1 MSYAIEEIA
10 PLIKEWT
17 INTRLP
23 EVIAEMTRRYYYRAV
38 IEQSELSI
46 QAEIY
51 KCKNDPAHWF
61 NHWVWTYDPRGMPFG
76 LPANIPFV
84 LRPGQVELVDW
95 LLERESTQTHGL
107 IEKSRDEGMSY
118 VVLGFYL
125 HRWLFVEGFAGG
137 VGSRKEDLVDKK
149 GDPKT
154 LLHKFR
160 DMFSKLPDWMKPK
173 SFVEKVHDNYMR
185 IINPDN
191 GATVTGEA
199 GDNIGRGG
207 RTTMYFLDEWA
218 FVERQE
224 AVDAAISQ
232 NTNVHIKGSTP
243 NGIGDKF
250 HQDRFSGRY
259 AVFTMAWRDNPDK
272 NWTVSLHGKLIHPWY
287 EKQIATLD
295 DIVLAQEVD
304 IDYAASV
311 EGVLIPSAWVEAA
324 IDLHIKLDIQPSG
337 ERNGALDVADEGK
350 DKNSF
355 ASRHGIVLQYL
366 DTWSGIG
373 DDIFGTTQKAIDICL
388 EQKLNLFFYDADG
401 LGAGVRG
408 DARVINEQNSE
419 KGIDEIQADPFRGS
433 GAVHNPE
440 LEMVE
445 ARKNIDF
452 FANLKAQ
459 MWWSLRMRFQNTY
472 RALQGM
478 QYDPDALISLS
489 TEDLDKR
496 ELEQLKRE
504 LSQPTYSKNGAG
516 KILVNKQP
524 DGALS
529 PNRADSVMICFS
541 DIKPPARLRPGG
553 GGSRSF

>member
-1 MSYAIEEIA
+1 MTYALDEIA

-23 EVIAEMTRRYYYRAV
+23 EVIAEMTRRYYYKAL
-38 IEQSELSI
+38 IEQNDLSK

-61 NHWVWTYDPRGMPFG
+61 NQWIWTYDPRGMSFG

-84 LRPGQVELVDW
+84 LRPKQVELVEW
-95 LLERESTQTHGL
+95 LLERENTQTHGL

-137 VGSRKEDLVDKK
+137 VGSRKEELVDKK

-160 DMFSKLPDWMKPK
+160 DMFSKMPNWMKPK

-191 GATVTGEA
+191 GATITGEA

-243 NGIGDKF
+243 NGIGDRF

-259 AVFTMAWRDNPDK
+259 AVFTMPWRANPDK
-272 NWTVSLHGKLIHPWY
+272 NWTVQYNGKVIHPWY
-287 EKQIATLD
+287 EKQLATLD
-295 DIVLAQEVD
+295 DVVLAQEVD
-304 IDYAASV
+304 INYAASV
-311 EGVLIPSAWVEAA
+311 EGVLIPSTWIQAA
-324 IDLHIKLDIQPSG
+324 IDAHIKLGIEPTGDRIAG
-337 ERNGALDVADEGK
+337 LDVADEGK
-350 DKNSF
+350 DKNSY
-355 ASRHGIVLQYL
+355 AGRHGIVLNYL
-366 DTWSGIG
+366 DTWSGKG
-373 DDIFGTTQKAIDICL
+373 DDIFGTTQKAMDLSIEQSIDTL
-388 EQKLNLFFYDADG
+388 FYDADG
-401 LGAGVRG
+401 LGAGCRG
-408 DARVINEQNSE
+408 DARVINELQRE
-419 KGIDEIQADPFRGS
+419 KGLPEVNVDSFRGS
-433 GAVHNPE
+433 GSVYEPDD
-440 LEMVE
+440 EMVE
-445 ARKNIDF
+445 GRLNKDF
-452 FANLKAQ
+452 FANMKAQ
-459 MWWSLRMRFQNTY
+459 AWWWLRMRFQETY
-472 RALQGM
+472 RAIEGRE
-478 QYDPDALISLS
+478 YDPDMLISLS
-489 TEDLDKR
+489 SD
-496 ELEQLKRE
+496 ELEEKELALLTTE
-504 LSQPTYSKNGAG
+504 LSQPTYTKNGTG

-524 DGALS
+524 DGTAS
-529 PNRADSVMICFS
+529 PNRADSVMICFNPQVS
-541 DIKPPARLRPGG
+541 SLNIWNKL
-553 GGSRSF
+553 

>member
-1 MSYAIEEIA
+1 MTYAIEDIA
-10 PLIKEWT
+10 PLIKQWT
-17 INTRLP
+17 INARLP
-23 EVIAEMTRRYYYRAV
+23 EVIEEMQRRYYYRML

-84 LRPGQVELVDW
+84 LRPGQVELVNW

-137 VGSRKEDLVDKK
+137 VGSRKEELVDKK

-160 DMFSKLPDWMKPK
+160 DMYSKMPNWLKPK
-173 SFVEKVHDNYMR
+173 GFVEKVHDNYMR

-191 GATVTGEA
+191 GATITGEA

-259 AVFTMAWRDNPDK
+259 AVFTMPWRDNPDK
-272 NWTVSLHGKLIHPWY
+272 NWQVELRGKLIYPWY
-287 EKQIATLD
+287 EKQLATLD
-295 DIVLAQEVD
+295 DVVLAQEVD
-304 IDYAASV
+304 INYAASV
-311 EGVLIPSAWVEAA
+311 EGVLIPSTWVQMA
-324 IDLHIKLDIQPSG
+324 IDAHKKLGIEPTGKRISG
-337 ERNGALDVADEGK
+337 LDVADEGK
-350 DKNSF
+350 DKNSI
-355 ASRHGIVLQYL
+355 ADRHGVVLQYL
-366 DTWSGIG
+366 DTWSGKG
-373 DDIFGTTQKAIDICL
+373 DDIFGTTQKAMDHCQEKAIDTL
-388 EQKLNLFFYDADG
+388 FYDADG

-408 DARVINEQNSE
+408 DARVINEKNRETGQR
-419 KGIDEIQADPFRGS
+419 EITVEPFRGS
-433 GAVHNPE
+433 GSVHNPDD
-440 LEMVE
+440 EMVE
-445 ARKNIDF
+445 KRKNKDF

-459 MWWSLRMRFQNTY
+459 SWWWLRLRFQETF
-472 RALQGM
+472 RALEGRD
-478 QYDPDALISLS
+478 YDPDFIISLS
-489 TEDLDKR
+489 SEHIDAK
-496 ELEQLKRE
+496 ELALLTTE
-504 LSQPTYSKNGAG
+504 LSQPTYTKNGSG

-524 DGALS
+524 DGASS
-529 PNRADSVMICFS
+529 PNRADSVMICFNPQVANL
-541 DIKPPARLRPGG
+541 DIWDRL
-553 GGSRSF
+553 

>member
-1 MSYAIEEIA
+1 MTYAIEDIA

-23 EVIAEMTRRYYYRAV
+23 EVVEEMTRRYYYRML
-38 IEQSELSI
+38 IEQNELSR

-51 KCKNDPAHWF
+51 KCRNDPVHWF
-61 NHWVWTYDPRGMPFG
+61 NHWIWTYDPRGMPFG

-84 LRPGQVELVDW
+84 LRPGQVDLVNW

-160 DMFSKLPDWMKPK
+160 DMFSKMPNWMKPK

-272 NWTVSLHGKLIHPWY
+272 NWTVTFNGKLIHPWY
-287 EKQIATLD
+287 EKQLATLD

-311 EGVLIPSAWVEAA
+311 EGVLIPSAWVQAA
-324 IDLHIKLDIQPSG
+324 VDSHLKLGIQLSG
-337 ERNGALDVADEGK
+337 ERMGALDVADEGK

-355 ASRHGIVLQYL
+355 AERHGIVLQYL
-366 DTWSGIG
+366 ETWSGVG
-373 DDIFGTTQKAIDICL
+373 DDIFGTTQKAIDLCL
-388 EQKLNLFFYDADG
+388 DHKLNMFYYDADG

-408 DARVINEQNSE
+408 DARVINEQNRT
-419 KGIDEIQADPFRGS
+419 KGITEIQADPFRGS
-433 GAVHNPE
+433 GAVHNPDH
-440 LEMVE
+440 EMVE

-459 MWWSLRMRFQNTY
+459 MWWSLRIRFQNTY
-472 RALQGM
+472 RAIQGM
-478 QYDPDALISLS
+478 KFDPDNLISLS
-489 TEDLDKR
+489 TQDVDKR

-504 LSQPTYSKNGAG
+504 LSQPTYTKNGAG

-529 PNRADSVMICFS
+529 PNRADGVMICFS
-541 DIKPPARLRPGG
+541 DIKGPARVRPGG
-553 GGSRSF
+553 GGSRTY

>member
-1 MSYAIEEIA
+1 MTYALDEIA

-23 EVIAEMTRRYYYRAV
+23 EVISEMTRRYYYTAL
-38 IEQSELSI
+38 IEQNQLSI
-46 QAEIY
+46 EAEIY
-51 KCKNDPAHWF
+51 KCKNDPVHWF
-61 NHWVWTYDPRGMPFG
+61 NHWIWTYDPRGMPFG
-76 LPANIPFV
+76 MPANIPFV
-84 LRPGQVELVDW
+84 LRPKQVELVDW
-95 LLERESTQTHGL
+95 LLERENSQTHGL

-137 VGSRKEDLVDKK
+137 VGSRKEELVDKK

-160 DMFSKLPDWMKPK
+160 DMYSKMPNWLKPK
-173 SFVEKVHDNYMR
+173 GFVEKIHDNYMR

-191 GATVTGEA
+191 GATITGEA

-218 FVERQE
+218 FVDRQE

-243 NGIGDKF
+243 NGIGDRF

-259 AVFTMAWRDNPDK
+259 AVFTMPWRNNPDK
-272 NWTVSLHGKLIHPWY
+272 NWQVELRGKLIHPWY
-287 EKQIATLD
+287 EKQISTLD
-295 DIVLAQEVD
+295 DVVLAQEVD
-304 IDYAASV
+304 INYAASV

-324 IDLHIKLDIQPSG
+324 IDSHIKLNIEPSG
-337 ERNGALDVADEGK
+337 DRIGALDVADEGR

-355 ASRHGIVLQYL
+355 AGRHGIVLEYL
-366 DTWSGIG
+366 ESWSGKG
-373 DDIFGTTQKAIDICL
+373 DDIFGTTQKTMDLCIDDDYGL
-388 EQKLNLFFYDADG
+388 LYYDADG

-408 DARVINEQNSE
+408 DARVINEQQR
-419 KGIDEIQADPFRGS
+419 EIGGVEVNVESFRGS
-433 GAVHNPE
+433 ASVHDPE
-440 LEMVE
+440 GEMVE
-445 ARKNIDF
+445 KRKNKDF

-459 MWWSLRMRFQNTY
+459 SWWSLRMRFQNTY
-472 RALQGM
+472 RALKGM
-478 QYDPDALISLS
+478 EYEPDNLISLS
-489 TEDLDKR
+489 SEIDKK
-496 ELEQLKRE
+496 EFDQLIME
-504 LSQPTYSKNGAG
+504 LSQPTYMKNGVG

-524 DGALS
+524 DGAVS
-529 PNRADSVMICFS
+529 PNRADSVMICFNPAIS
-541 DIKPPARLRPGG
+541 DMAIWDKL
-553 GGSRSF
+553 

>member
-1 MSYAIEEIA
+1 MTYSIEDIA

-23 EVIAEMTRRYYYRAV
+23 EIIEEMTRRYYYRML
-38 IEQSELSI
+38 IEKSEESKK
-46 QAEIY
+46 AEIE
-51 KCKNDPAHWF
+51 KCRLDPIHWF
-61 NHWVWTYDPRGMPFG
+61 NNWIWTYDPRGMPFN

-84 LRPGQVELVDW
+84 LRPGQVDLVNW
-95 LLERESTQTHGL
+95 LIKRESTQTHGL

-160 DMFSKLPDWMKPK
+160 DMFSKMPNWMKPEK
-173 SFVEKVHDNYMR
+173 FIEKVHDNYMR
-185 IINPDN
+185 IINPSN

-272 NWTVSLHGKLIHPWY
+272 NWTVTFNGKLIHPWY
-287 EKQIATLD
+287 EKQLATLD

-311 EGVLIPSAWVEAA
+311 EGVLIPSAWVQAA
-324 IDLHIKLDIQPSG
+324 VDSHLHLNITPSG
-337 ERNGALDVADEGK
+337 ERVGALDVADEGK

-366 DTWSGIG
+366 STWSGIG
-373 DDIFGTTQKAIDICL
+373 DDIFGTTQKAVDSAHD
-388 EQKLNLFFYDADG
+388 LNLLRFFYDADG

-408 DARVINEQNSE
+408 DARVINELNNA
-419 KGIDEIQADPFRGS
+419 KGIPEIEALAFRGS
-433 GAVHNPE
+433 GSVHNPDGQ
-440 LEMVE
+440 MVE
-445 ARKNIDF
+445 SHKNIDL

-459 MWWSLRMRFQNTY
+459 MWWSLRIRFQNTY
-472 RALQGM
+472 RAMQGLSF
-478 QYDPDALISLS
+478 DADSLISLS
-489 TEDLDKR
+489 TKDIDKQ

-504 LSQPTYSKNGAG
+504 LSQPTYTKNGAG
-516 KILVNKQP
+516 KFLVNKQP
-524 DGALS
+524 DGAIS
-529 PNRADSVMICFS
+529 PNRADGVMICYS
-541 DIKPPARLRPGG
+541 DIGPRKKAKPATA
-553 GGSRSF
+553 GSRTY

>member
-1 MSYAIEEIA
+1 MTYALEEIA

-23 EVIAEMTRRYYYRAV
+23 EVVAEMTRRYYYKAM
-38 IEQSELSI
+38 IEQSDLSI

-51 KCKNDPAHWF
+51 KCRNDPAHWF

-76 LPANIPFV
+76 MPANIPFV
-84 LRPGQVELVDW
+84 LRPKQVELVDW

-137 VGSRKEDLVDKK
+137 VGSRKEELVDKK

-160 DMFSKLPDWMKPK
+160 DMFSKMPDWMKPK
-173 SFVEKVHDNYMR
+173 GFVEKVHDNYMR

-259 AVFTMAWRDNPDK
+259 AVFTMPWRANPDK
-272 NWTVSLHGKLIHPWY
+272 NWQVELRGKLIYPWY
-287 EKQIATLD
+287 EKQLATLD
-295 DIVLAQEVD
+295 EVVLAQEVD
-304 IDYAASV
+304 INYAASV
-311 EGVLIPSAWVEAA
+311 EGVLIPSAWVQAA
-324 IDLHIKLDIQPSG
+324 IDAHKKLNIQPTG
-337 ERNGALDVADEGK
+337 DRIAGLDVADEGK
-350 DKNSF
+350 DKNSI
-355 ASRHGIVLQYL
+355 ADRHGVVLKYL
-366 DTWSGIG
+366 DTWSGKG
-373 DDIFGTTQKAIDICL
+373 DDIFGTTQKAMDHCQDRGI
-388 EQKLNLFFYDADG
+388 NTMFYDADG

-408 DARVINEQNSE
+408 DARVINEKNLETGQR
-419 KGIDEIQADPFRGS
+419 EIIVEPFRGS
-433 GAVHNPE
+433 GAVHDPE
-440 LEMVE
+440 GEIVE
-445 ARKNIDF
+445 KRQNKDF

-459 MWWSLRMRFQNTY
+459 SWWWLRLRFQETF
-472 RALQGM
+472 RALEGRD
-478 QYDPDALISLS
+478 YDPEFIISLS
-489 TEDLDKR
+489 SEDIDPK
-496 ELEQLKRE
+496 ELALLTTE
-504 LSQPTYSKNGAG
+504 LSQPTYTKNGSG

-524 DGALS
+524 DGASS
-529 PNRADSVMICFS
+529 PNRADSVMICFNPQVANLNVW
-541 DIKPPARLRPGG
+541 DKL
-553 GGSRSF
+553 